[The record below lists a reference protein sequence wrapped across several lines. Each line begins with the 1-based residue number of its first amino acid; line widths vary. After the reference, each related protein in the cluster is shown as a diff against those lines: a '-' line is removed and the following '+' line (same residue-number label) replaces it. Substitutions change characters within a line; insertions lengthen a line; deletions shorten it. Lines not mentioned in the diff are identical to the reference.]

1 MERRLQYFVYNNF
14 YAGGP
19 LKVPAPAQIVGIGEA
34 EGGKATGR
42 PGVELAADAALRALA
57 DAGLELTDVDGL
69 LVEAP
74 DVDQHHMAHLALA
87 DVLGM
92 RPRFAY
98 STGCGGSTPFA
109 NVILGA
115 AALAAGMVERILVVD
130 YDSRHSS
137 RSADKTKRLAR
148 TRGHRNPWE
157 DPYGPVTAAK
167 FALVAATHM
176 DRYGTTR
183 EQLAEITVNA
193 RRNGAL
199 REGAQLRSPVSVR
212 DVLDSPPIA
221 EPLHLLD
228 CCVVSD
234 WGSAFIMSRAGA
246 GAPRAVDVAGFGQHH
261 EGYALVRATELPAC
275 PAVRR
280 SGQDAFAMAGLAPAD
295 VDVALIYDS
304 FTITALVGLENLG
317 FCAVGEGGDFVSS
330 GAIAIDGRL
339 PVNPHGGQ
347 LSFSGGHGH
356 FITEAVRQLRGEAPS
371 SQVDDASVAVCQG
384 TAAGVMSSST
394 VLLRRSA

>member
-1 MERRLQYFVYNNF
+1 LS
-14 YAGGP
+14 
-19 LKVPAPAQIVGIGEA
+19 PAAARIVGVGEA
-34 EGGKATGR
+34 DGGRATGR
-42 PGVELAADAALRALA
+42 PGVELGAEAALRAVS
-57 DAGLELTDVDGL
+57 DAGLAPGDVDGL

-87 DVLGM
+87 DVLGL
-92 RPRFAY
+92 RPRWAY

-115 AALAAGMVERILVVD
+115 AALAAGMAERILVVD
-130 YDSRHSS
+130 YDARHTARKRDPSR
-137 RSADKTKRLAR
+137 RLAR

-157 DPYGPVTAAK
+157 DPYGPITAAK
-167 FALVAATHM
+167 FALVATAHM
-176 DRYGTTR
+176 SRYGTTR

-199 REGAQLRSPVSVR
+199 RDGAQLRTPVSVQ
-212 DVLDSPPIA
+212 DVIDSPPIA

-234 WGSAFIMSRAGA
+234 WGSAFVLTRAGA
-246 GAPRAVDVAGFGQHH
+246 PAARAVDVIGHGQDH
-261 EGYALVRATELPAC
+261 EGYAVGRATDLGSA

-280 SGQDAFAMAGLAPAD
+280 SGRDAFAMAGIGPAD
-295 VDVALIYDS
+295 VDVALVYDS
-304 FTITALVGLENLG
+304 FTITALLALEGLG
-317 FCAVGEGGDFVSS
+317 FCAPGEGGGFVGS
-330 GAIAIDGRL
+330 GAIAPAGSL

-347 LSFSGGHGH
+347 LSYSGGHGH

-371 SQVDDASVAVCQG
+371 AQVRGAAVAVCQG

-394 VLLRRSA
+394 IVLRSGA

>member
-1 MERRLQYFVYNNF
+1 MT
-14 YAGGP
+14 AA
-19 LKVPAPAQIVGIGEA
+19 APARIAGVGEA
-34 EGGKATGR
+34 DGGKATGR
-42 PGVELAADAALRALA
+42 PGVELAAEAALRAVA
-57 DAGLELTDVDGL
+57 DAGLELGEIDGL

-92 RPRFAY
+92 RPRWAY

-115 AALAAGMVERILVVD
+115 AALTAGMAERILVVD
-130 YDSRHSS
+130 YDSRHSARHPD
-137 RSADKTKRLAR
+137 RSKRLAR

-157 DPYGPVTAAK
+157 DPYGPITAAK
-167 FALVAATHM
+167 FALVATAHM
-176 DRYGTTR
+176 SRFGTTR

-199 REGAQLRSPVSVR
+199 RDGAQLRTPVSVQE
-212 DVLDSPPIA
+212 VLDSPPIA

-234 WGSAFIMSRAGA
+234 WGSAFVLVRAD
-246 GAPRAVDVAGFGQHH
+246 APAHRAVDVIGFGQHH
-261 EGYALVRATELPAC
+261 EGYALGRASDLGSC
-275 PAVRR
+275 PAIRR
-280 SGQDAFAMAGLAPAD
+280 SGRDAFAMAGIEPAD
-295 VDVALIYDS
+295 VDLALIYDS
-304 FTITALVGLENLG
+304 FTITALVGLESLG
-317 FCAVGEGGDFVSS
+317 FCEAGEGGALVSS
-330 GAIAIDGRL
+330 GAIAAGGRL

-347 LSFSGGHGH
+347 LSYSGGHGH

-371 SQVDDASVAVCQG
+371 SQVAGASVAICQG

-394 VLLRRSA
+394 VLLRSGG

>member
-1 MERRLQYFVYNNF
+1 MKTPVS
-14 YAGGP
+14 
-19 LKVPAPAQIVGIGEA
+19 AQIAGIGEA

-69 LVEAP
+69 LVESP

-87 DVLGM
+87 DMLAM
-92 RPRFAY
+92 RPRFAH
-98 STGCGGSTPFA
+98 STGSGGSTPFA

-115 AALAAGMVERILVVD
+115 AALATGMAERILVVD
-130 YDSRHSS
+130 YDSRHSA
-137 RSADKTKRLAR
+137 RNPDKSKRLAR
-148 TRGHRNPWE
+148 TRAHRNPWE
-157 DPYGPVTAAK
+157 DPYGPITAAK
-167 FALVAATHM
+167 FALVATAHM
-176 DRYGTTR
+176 DRFGTTR

-199 REGAQLRSPVSVR
+199 REGAQLRTPVTVQ
-212 DVLDSPPIA
+212 DVLDSKPIA

-228 CCVVSD
+228 CCVISD
-234 WGSAFIMSRAGA
+234 WGSAFVMSRSGDGTA
-246 GAPRAVDVAGFGQHH
+246 RAVDVAGFGQHH

-275 PAVRR
+275 PAIRR
-280 SGQDAFAMAGLAPAD
+280 SGEDAFAMAALSPAD

-317 FCAVGEGGDFVSS
+317 FCPVGEGGEFVAS
-330 GAIAIDGRL
+330 GAIAIDGSL

-347 LSFSGGHGH
+347 LSYSGGHGH
-356 FITEAVRQLRGEAPS
+356 FITEAVRQLRHEAPS
-371 SQVDDASVAVCQG
+371 SQVDGASVAVCQG

-394 VLLRRSA
+394 VVLRRSA